1 MDDANTIIKA
11 RDAIQ
16 SAFDLL
22 EQYFPA
28 TDRRN
33 TLLEGLEYLES
44 DHVWRVTIGFE
55 VRQDVS
61 QFDGSAVDY
70 LARLGSD
77 LRTWSHQR
85 REFALRDD
93 DGSFVRLSTP

>member
-33 TLLEGLEYLES
+33 TLLEGLEYLDSE
-44 DHVWRVTIGFE
+44 DQWRVVIGFDTGRHKE
-55 VRQDVS
+55 S
-61 QFDGSAVDY
+61 GGP
-70 LARLGSD
+70 LLTMGLGPK
-77 LRTWSHQR
+77 TTEPI
-85 REFALRDD
+85 REFRTIYLNAR
-93 DGSFVRLSTP
+93 DGSFVRMDNG